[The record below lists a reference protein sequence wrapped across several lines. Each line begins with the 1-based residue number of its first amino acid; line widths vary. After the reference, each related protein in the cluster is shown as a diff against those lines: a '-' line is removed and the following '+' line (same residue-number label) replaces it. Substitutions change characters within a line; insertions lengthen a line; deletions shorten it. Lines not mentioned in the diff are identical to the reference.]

1 MVNITGTLVWYY
13 YVCHRQVWLIA
24 HQIEPAQDNPYLEW
38 GRIIHETAY
47 PTERKEV
54 KMENI
59 VFDVLTRKRES
70 VVVAEIKKSSKFLK
84 PATMQ
89 LCFYLFRLKEVGIS
103 AIGELRFPK
112 ERKRRTVELTKEIED
127 EIREALKGITEICL
141 REVPPAPKKIPYC
154 RKCAY
159 RELCWS

>member
-1 MVNITGTLVWYY
+1 
-13 YVCHRQVWLIA
+13 
-24 HQIEPAQDNPYLEW
+24 
-38 GRIIHETAY
+38 
-47 PTERKEV
+47 
-54 KMENI
+54 MENI
-59 VFDVLTRKRES
+59 VFDVLTKKRES

-89 LCFYLFRLKEVGIS
+89 LCFYLFRLKEAGIS

-112 ERKRRTVELTKEIED
+112 ERKRRTVELTKELED
-127 EIREALKGITEICL
+127 EIREAIREITRIYVE
-141 REVPPAPKKIPYC
+141 EVPPAPQKIPYC